1 MRKWMFLGLL
11 FCLARASSAQSL
23 NVTLTGQW
31 GQGSC
36 EVIHKR
42 GEYTFVGNGPSL
54 EVYRNKRGVYAKT
67 DAILLPSLVKDIWVR
82 GDLSIAYVACYTA
95 GLQIV
100 QFDAL
105 NGLFLGVV
113 GKDASIGPAH
123 GIMQFGNYVYVADG
137 KGLVIFDVSNPYS
150 PSLKSTFATSGF
162 AHDVWVLNDSTV
174 FVAADTAG
182 LYAIR
187 TKNLLAPT
195 YLDSLKFAPA
205 FPGFPVPGPKSTQVI
220 IVDTVAY
227 VAAGWG
233 GMRTASVTN
242 PRNLKPLGVWTYG
255 IPVDVQGVWVSGH
268 FAYLGCGKDGIFCPI
283 NVTNPRSPTGPP
295 FNVTTRGNTSDIV
308 VAQDTAYVADGFNG
322 HLIVDVREGFEPA
335 ILDSIRMGDVCYDAE
350 IPGQYAYVAAGK
362 MGVKVFDTALLNP
375 TLPPKRIPQA
385 GAFDTPGEARGLKKT
400 GSLMVVADGS
410 AGLTI
415 LNVSNPIAPIQTGNV
430 AVGGDTAYQVDVAGS
445 YAALACGRNGLRLI
459 DISGSLFEIG
469 ASPVATHGL
478 ATDIKVVGQRAY
490 VANGT
495 GVHVYSLSA
504 LPAVVSL
511 VDSMPRPAGLALDVR
526 ALDVSGDTV
535 FVANG
540 KNGILLWK
548 TTNDLILTQNIDG
561 VCTDLSIREKTIYA
575 SDDENGLRIY
585 DASSAGELH
594 EVGYYRNSGNA
605 LGLGVSQ
612 ADGKV
617 FLADGT
623 RGFQA
628 FNTFIQPKIVVT
640 PGRLNFGPVPPDYT
654 RTLPLLIQNTGTSL
668 LNVTGI
674 QTITNT
680 KKNEFRFSEIRFS
693 VAAGDTHR
701 ITVRFEPNMLTFP
714 FDVIGSTQIRSNDP
728 ADSVISITLQGQV
741 STLVTEEPNTQ
752 DAFTVGLWHFD
763 EADGVGTVTD
773 ASGNNLHGQLNGNPA
788 RQNSNRPGYGRQIVF
803 DKTNDWV
810 RIPASPLMNF
820 YDTPFTAELWFS
832 MASKPTTS
840 YVLARRGNDVSQQF
854 ELALG
859 SGEVGL
865 VGRVWDHNGNA
876 HTLTSGSIDNFNLN
890 QWYHAA
896 VSCDRDTMKLFL
908 NGVLMGKSAVSGGLR
923 FQATEPLA
931 IGANSFGTQVFHG
944 VIDEVRL
951 SNIAREPWE
960 FHVTRSRLEVSLPI
974 LQFGNV
980 LIDQTRTVPVAV
992 SNVGS
997 QPLLII
1003 GIASTNAHVT
1013 VTPFQ
1018 TFTLLAGH
1026 TDTLHVT
1033 FAPVA
1038 EEILTENSTLIIE
1051 SNDPTYPS
1059 YILPLRGAG
1068 VNTLPAGPYK
1078 TDPLT
1083 LGLWHLNET
1092 AGTAAFDSSGNA
1104 MNGTLSGGVSHELE
1118 TRKFEA
1124 GAALRFDGQT
1134 GIVTAKPPSG
1144 VRVAPTWG
1152 GVTAEAWVNLRGLP
1166 LGKGTLL
1173 KRGSG
1178 GFSQFHLFIDSTATL
1193 VGRVFNSAQTAF
1205 SVTSK
1210 SMGTLKVRQWYHA
1223 ALVAGQDSVTLYIN
1237 GDRKDAV
1244 AFKGPLAG
1252 SQTSTVMDTLSVLAG
1267 SNWERTTPLYGTL
1280 DEIRLS
1286 SVARQPWEFNVNLA
1300 RIELSVSNLA
1310 FGQVLLGEERTFSL
1324 WVRNPGIDALEV
1336 SSVSTSAPSS
1346 FQIDTT
1352 HFSVPAG
1359 GIQLVRVTFRPLA
1372 SGTQNAQLL
1381 FRSNDPFWP
1390 LKTVPLQ
1397 GEGLTE
1403 RSFTPYR
1410 SDGFTLALFHFDEK
1424 TTTSKV
1430 VSDSSSTGLKGTL
1443 EGNAA
1448 LSDTARYGR
1457 AVRLSAGSVRI
1468 PPNAAL
1474 DFTHGDFTVEFWFA
1488 MNKPVRSRV
1497 VLFKQDSTEAV
1508 TFDIALDTTKNAGV
1522 VARFKDSTG
1531 EIRSLKTG
1539 GMKGLHVQQWYH
1551 VALSYG
1557 GGKLRLFLN
1566 GLPSDSL
1573 AFAGAFRSF
1582 LSTDIRL
1589 GTGFAGRID
1598 EFRVSGVQRAD
1609 WEYNVVPPV
1618 IAVNPTSLNF
1628 ATVLVQESRIIQIW
1642 VKNQGDQDLVVRARH
1657 GVSAGFSIPD
1667 SVKAMTLSRMQTR
1680 MIPVTYR
1687 PMQADVTDRDTITVT
1702 SNDPVSATLLI
1713 LLEGSSTEA
1722 KGKTEYASDSHT
1734 LALFHLN
1741 SSVDDTAY
1749 DASGRNHHG
1758 ILNGDAGWVTTG
1770 FFGNAVSLNGTTDFV
1785 RVPASP
1791 EIVFDYAKQSF
1802 TIECYFR
1809 TDTLAQTLISSGYTD
1824 SSRIANYGIAIDSE
1838 GRLTVPY
1845 FGSGGGRVND
1855 GAWHHAAFAYNYLD
1869 ANGTGRLY
1877 LDGNLVWSKP
1887 LKTTP
1892 AVDPGRPLFLGAEE
1906 TRVAAADTN
1915 GTTGTFHGM
1924 LDEVRLSDIVRE
1936 PWEFQLPDF
1945 GIRVQQ
1951 TDPETLQVGK
1961 PLVLRVSVPA
1971 SLNAVKVVFRYRSGG
1986 QTSYRSA
1993 NAEPSN
1999 NSTYKV
2005 LLPAEAVTLQGL
2017 EYYFEIQNATET
2029 LTTPGLDPVNNPFS
2043 MSVGTAGVQSP
2054 IPFQIRQFQMF
2065 SVPLQLDTTTVAGV
2079 LEDDFGPYD
2088 PYQWR
2093 LFWWYRR
2100 EYRYVAYNATDT
2112 TRIFFDFK
2120 PGRAYWL
2127 VSSTNRTFDTG
2138 RGMTVSLDSMVSVPV
2153 DTGWNMIGN
2162 PFNFPVR
2169 WQDCSLSSDSV
2180 TTPYAYESESGS
2192 SVPDQAVLEPWKGYW
2207 IYNWGASEANLFVP
2221 PKSHGMS
2228 KTGRARAGLAES
2240 LTKGEWLIQ
2249 LSAGTKTR
2257 RDSYNFAGVK
2267 NGARPGFD
2275 PFDRPDP
2282 PAVEAGVALAFDHA
2296 DWKGHSGSY
2305 AADIRGAGERGHAWR
2320 FRVESRNPGEDITLT
2335 WKFLQTLPEGWNAY
2349 LFDLEEGTSLKM
2361 TETKDKHFTPG
2372 KAASGARLFKLVAG
2386 SKEFI
2391 EGESEGIPLEPVAF
2405 RLFQNYPNPFNP
2417 ETAIHYSIPK
2427 NGHATLTVYNA
2438 LGQKVRTLLDS
2449 EQKTGAHEV
2458 LWNGRDDS
2466 GLSVPS
2472 GVYIYRLKTQE
2483 SAATRKMI
2491 LIK

>member
-11 FCLARASSAQSL
+11 AGLAGALSAQSL
-23 NVTLTGQW
+23 NVTLSGQW
-31 GQGSC
+31 GQGRC
-36 EVIHKR
+36 EAIHKR
-42 GEYTFVGNGPSL
+42 GEFTFVGNGPSL
-54 EVYRNKRGVYAKT
+54 EVYRNRHNAYSKT
-67 DAILLPSLVKDIWVR
+67 DAILLPSLVKDVWVR
-82 GDLSIAYVACYTA
+82 GDLSVVYVACYTA

-100 QFDAL
+100 QFDPVE
-105 NGLFLGVV
+105 GTFLGVV
-113 GKDASIGPAH
+113 GKDASIGPAS
-123 GIMQFGNYVYVADG
+123 GIMQFGNFAYVADG
-137 KGLVIFDVSNPYS
+137 RGLAVFDVQNPYS
-150 PSLKSTFATSGF
+150 PSLKGRRNTTGF

-187 TKNLLAPT
+187 SKILPVPT
-195 YLDSLKFAPA
+195 FTFLDSLKFDPA
-205 FPGFPVPGPKSTQVI
+205 FPGFPVPKPKSTQVI
-220 IVDTVAY
+220 IIDTVAY
-227 VAAGWG
+227 VAAGMG
-233 GMRTASVTN
+233 GMRTVSVTN
-242 PRNLKPLGVWTYG
+242 PRNLKALGIWTYG

-295 FNVTTRGNTSDIV
+295 FNVATRGNTSDIV

-350 IPGQYAYVAAGK
+350 IPGQYAYIATGK
-362 MGVKVFDTALLNP
+362 RGVKIFNTALLDP
-375 TLPPKRIPQA
+375 VLPPKRLPQA
-385 GAFDTPGEARGLKKT
+385 GEFDTPGEARGLKKA
-400 GSLMVVADGS
+400 GSLLYVADGS
-410 AGLTI
+410 AGLSI
-415 LNVSNPIAPIQTGNV
+415 LNISNPTAPIQIGNV
-430 AVGGDTAYQVDVAGS
+430 VTGGDTAYQVDVAGS
-445 YAALACGRNGLRLI
+445 YAAVACGRDGMRII
-459 DISGSLFEIG
+459 DVSGSLFEIG
-469 ASPVATHGL
+469 ASPVATHGV
-478 ATDIKVVGQRAY
+478 ATDVQIVGQRAY

-495 GVHVYSLSA
+495 GVRVYSLSA
-504 LPAVVSL
+504 LPAAVSL

-526 ALDVSGDTV
+526 ALEVSGDTV

-540 KNGILLWK
+540 RHGILLWK
-548 TTNDLILTQNIDG
+548 TTNDAIITHNISG
-561 VCTDLSIREKTIYA
+561 VCTDLSVRSKTLYA
-575 SDDENGLRIY
+575 SDAANGLRIY

-594 EVGYYRNSGNA
+594 EVGYYRNAGDA
-605 LGLGVSQ
+605 LGIGVS
-612 ADGKV
+612 AAEGRV
-617 FLADGT
+617 ILADGT

-628 FNTFIQPKIVVT
+628 FSTFIQPKIVVT
-640 PGRLNFGPVPPDYT
+640 PARLNFGPVPPDYT
-654 RTLPLLIQNTGTSL
+654 RTLPLLILNTGTSL
-668 LNVTGI
+668 LSVTGI

-680 KKNEFRFSEIRFS
+680 KKNEFRFSETQFT

-741 STLVTEEPNTQ
+741 STLVTEEPYSQ

-763 EADGVGTVTD
+763 EADGVNTTTD

-810 RIPASPLMNF
+810 MIPASPLINF
-820 YDTPFTAELWFS
+820 YDTPFTAELWFN
-832 MASKPTTS
+832 MTSKPTGS
-840 YVLARRGNDVSQQF
+840 YVLARRGNDAAQQF

-865 VGRVWDHNGNA
+865 VGRVWDHNGVA

-896 VSCDRDTMKLFL
+896 VSCDRDTMRLFL

-944 VIDEVRL
+944 AIDEVRL

-960 FHVTRSRLEVSLPI
+960 FHVTRSRLDVSLPI
-974 LQFGNV
+974 LQFGSV
-980 LIDQTRTVPVAV
+980 LIDQTRTIPVAI
-992 SNVGS
+992 SNAGS
-997 QPLLII
+997 QSLLIT
-1003 GIASTNAHVT
+1003 GIASTNVHVT

-1026 TDTLHVT
+1026 TDTLQVT
-1033 FAPVA
+1033 FAPVG
-1038 EEILTENSTLIIE
+1038 EEILTETSKLIIE

-1068 VNTLPAGPYK
+1068 VTTLPAGPYR

-1083 LGLWHLNET
+1083 LALWHLNET
-1092 AGTAAFDSSGNA
+1092 AGSAAYDSSGNA
-1104 MNGTLSGGVSHELE
+1104 VNGSLSGNVTHDLE
-1118 TRKFEA
+1118 TRKFDA
-1124 GAALRFDGQT
+1124 GAALRFDGSN
-1134 GIVTAKPPSG
+1134 GIVAAKPPSG
-1144 VRVAPTWG
+1144 VRIAPTWG
-1152 GVTAEAWVNLRGLP
+1152 GLTAETWFSLRGLP
-1166 LGKGTLL
+1166 LGRGTLL

-1178 GFSQFHLFIDSTATL
+1178 GFSQFHLYIDSTAAV
-1193 VGRVFNSAQTAF
+1193 VGQCFNSSQTGF

-1210 SMGTLKVRQWYHA
+1210 SMGTVKKNQWYHA

-1237 GDRKDAV
+1237 GSRVDAV

-1267 SNWERTTPLYGTL
+1267 SNWERTTPLYGTV

-1300 RIELSVSNLA
+1300 RIDLSAASLA
-1310 FGQVLLGEERTFSL
+1310 FGQVLLGRERTFL
-1324 WVRNPGIDALEV
+1324 LLVRNPGIDALNV
-1336 SSVSTSAPSS
+1336 TSVSTSVPSA
-1346 FQIDTT
+1346 FQVDTT
-1352 HFSVPAG
+1352 HFSVPSG
-1359 GIQLVRVTFRPLA
+1359 GSQTVRVTFRPLA
-1372 SGTQNAQLL
+1372 SGTQYAQLL

-1390 LKTVPLQ
+1390 LKTIPLQ
-1397 GEGLTE
+1397 GEGLVE
-1403 RSFTPYR
+1403 RSFESYR

-1424 TTTSKV
+1424 TTASKV
-1430 VSDSSSTGLKGTL
+1430 VSDSSTTGLRGTL

-1457 AVRLSAGSVRI
+1457 AVKFSAGSVRI
-1468 PPNAAL
+1468 PPHAAL
-1474 DFTHGDFTVEFWFA
+1474 DFTRGEFTVEFWFA
-1488 MNKPVRSRV
+1488 MNKPVGTRAL
-1497 VLFKQDSTEAV
+1497 LFKQDSTEAV
-1508 TFDIALDTTKNAGV
+1508 TFDIALDTTNNAGV
-1522 VARFKDSTG
+1522 VARFKDSLG
-1531 EIRSLKTG
+1531 ETRSLKTG
-1539 GMKGLHVQQWYH
+1539 GMKNLHVQQWYH
-1551 VALSYG
+1551 VAFSSG

-1566 GLPSDSL
+1566 GLASDSL
-1573 AFAGAFRSF
+1573 TFAGAFRSAR
-1582 LSTDIRL
+1582 STDIRL
-1589 GTGFAGRID
+1589 GTGFNGRID
-1598 EFRVSGVQRAD
+1598 EFRVSGVQRAV
-1609 WEYNVVPPV
+1609 WEYNVLPPV

-1628 ATVLVQESRIIQIW
+1628 ATVLVQESRIIQVW
-1642 VKNQGDQDLVVRARH
+1642 VKNQGDQDLVVQARH
-1657 GVSAGFSIPD
+1657 GVSAAFSIPD
-1667 SVKAMTLSRMQTR
+1667 SVKAMTLSRQQTR
-1680 MIPVTYR
+1680 MIPVIYR
-1687 PMQADVTDRDTITVT
+1687 PTQIDVTDRDTVTVT
-1702 SNDPVSATLLI
+1702 SNDLTSPTLAI

-1722 KGKTEYASDSHT
+1722 KGKTEYAPDSHT

-1741 SSVDDTAY
+1741 SSAEDTAV
-1749 DASGRNHHG
+1749 DASGRGHHG
-1758 ILNGDAGWVTTG
+1758 ILNGDAQWAVNG
-1770 FFGNAVSLNGTTDFV
+1770 FFNNAVSLNGRTDFI

-1791 EIVFDYAKQSF
+1791 ELVFDYARQSF
-1802 TIECYFR
+1802 TVECYFR
-1809 TDTLAQTLISSGYTD
+1809 TDTVNQVLISSGYTD
-1824 SSRIANYGIAIDSE
+1824 SSRTANYGISIDPE
-1838 GRLTVPY
+1838 GRLSVPH
-1845 FGSGGGRVND
+1845 FGSGGDRVND
-1855 GAWHHAAFAYNYLD
+1855 GAWHHVAFAYNYLD

-1877 LDGNLVWSKP
+1877 LDGNWLWSKP
-1887 LKTTP
+1887 LQAPPTVS
-1892 AVDPGRPLFLGAEE
+1892 AGRPLILGAAEI
-1906 TRVAAADTN
+1906 ADTS
-1915 GTTGTFHGM
+1915 GITGTFHGM

-1936 PWEFQLPDF
+1936 PWEFKLPDF
-1945 GIRVQQ
+1945 GIRVQK

-1986 QTSYRSA
+1986 QTSYRSVD
-1993 NAEPSN
+1993 AEPSN

-2043 MSVGTAGVQSP
+2043 MSVGTPGTQSP
-2054 IPFQIRQFQMF
+2054 IPFQVRQFQMF
-2065 SVPLQLDTTTVAGV
+2065 SVPLQLDTTTVKSV

-2127 VSSTNRTFDTG
+2127 VSSANRPFDTG

-2169 WQDCSLSSDSV
+2169 WQDCSLSTDSV
-2180 TTPYAYESESGS
+2180 TTPYAYESGN
-2192 SVPDQAVLEPWKGYW
+2192 SVPDQPVLEPWKGYW
-2207 IYNWGASEANLFVP
+2207 IYNWGASEAHLFVP

-2228 KTGRARAGLAES
+2228 KAGRARAGLVES

-2249 LSAGTKTR
+2249 LSAETQTR
-2257 RDSYNFAGVK
+2257 SDRHNFAGVK
-2267 NGARPGFD
+2267 TGARTGFD
-2275 PFDRPDP
+2275 AFDRPDP
-2282 PAVEAGVALAFDHA
+2282 PAVESGVALAFDHA

-2320 FRVESRNPGEDITLT
+2320 FRVESRNFGEDIALN
-2335 WKFLQTLPEGWNAY
+2335 WKFLQTLPEGWEAY
-2349 LFDLEEGTSLKM
+2349 LFDLTEGTSLKL
-2361 TETKDKHFTPG
+2361 TEAKDKRFKSD
-2372 KAASGARLFKLVAG
+2372 KAASGLRLFKLVAG
-2386 SKEFI
+2386 SKEYI

-2405 RLFQNYPNPFNP
+2405 RLSQNYPNPFNP
-2417 ETAIHYSIPK
+2417 ETVIHYSIPK

-2438 LGQKVRTLLDS
+2438 LGQRVRTLIDA
-2449 EQKTGAHEV
+2449 EVKTGGHEV

-2466 GLSVPS
+2466 GRSVPS

-2483 SAATRKMI
+2483 AAATRKMI